1 MSKRTNNQNSAVANI
16 SPSDEKLVSETPGHF
31 SLVRESLRAER
42 QSDWYEHVA
51 LSVIE
56 YIHGGNAKFSLP
68 IAPRLLFSN
77 FHLADIITLL
87 NGVCGSLS
95 VFSSMRYLLTADIAD
110 LWLAI
115 YFIPLG
121 FTFDVLDGRVARWR
135 KKSSQLGQ
143 ELDSLADLVSGLMG
157 GQSVWVR
164 VCGYECVG
172 TSVWV
177 RLCGYECGRAS
188 NAECLYEREGKL
200 SFGMAPAA
208 LAFAAGLR
216 TYLDTLVLT
225 YFIACG
231 IARLARYNATVAL
244 LPKDASG
251 KVAYFEGTPIPTSL
265 SLVALIAYNI
275 AEKSFGTDAIPGG
288 VVSLAKLAWGG
299 DGWDAHPFVALFA
312 LSGTLMVSKTLKI
325 PKP

>member
-1 MSKRTNNQNSAVANI
+1 MSMLRCQSLNI
-16 SPSDEKLVSETPGHF
+16 FTGGYCTRKYISLHTLGIPTTSSPQLLQLHS
-31 SLVRESLRAER
+31 
-42 QSDWYEHVA
+42 
-51 LSVIE
+51 
-56 YIHGGNAKFSLP
+56 NAKFSLP

-143 ELDSLADLVSGLMG
+143 ELDSLADL
-157 GQSVWVR
+157 
-164 VCGYECVG
+164 
-172 TSVWV
+172 
-177 RLCGYECGRAS
+177 
-188 NAECLYEREGKL
+188 L